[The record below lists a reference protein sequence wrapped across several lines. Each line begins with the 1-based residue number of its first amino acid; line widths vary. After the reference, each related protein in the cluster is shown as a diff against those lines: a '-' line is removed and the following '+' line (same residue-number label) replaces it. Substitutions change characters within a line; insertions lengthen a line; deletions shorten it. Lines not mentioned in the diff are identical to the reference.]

1 MGEQKNH
8 FTEQNMKL
16 QFIFLASS
24 MAVIFSKNLPVP
36 GLNKNTQHGVN
47 KLKNNAAKKAEALLA
62 AQGVKVDVDGRLKK
76 LEDSVKPQ
84 LNQIKNKANQ
94 QYNQFSNTYG
104 KWDLGQI
111 IDTVNNQVNSRI
123 NKAEAGA
130 PDGAKTFIDIGQDVL
145 SALANAGKD
154 ALGNRENLT
163 VDKIVSSAKNAAQQ
177 NINSQQVNQA

>member
-1 MGEQKNH
+1 M
-8 FTEQNMKL
+8 
-16 QFIFLASS
+16 
-24 MAVIFSKNLPVP
+24 
-36 GLNKNTQHGVN
+36 
-47 KLKNNAAKKAEALLA
+47 
-62 AQGVKVDVDGRLKK
+62 GVKKN
-76 LEDSVKPQ
+76 PQ
-84 LNQIKNKANQ
+84 LKQMKNQANQ

-123 NKAEAGA
+123 DKAEAGA

-177 NINSQQVNQA
+177 NINSQQVNQALRQANRKVNGN